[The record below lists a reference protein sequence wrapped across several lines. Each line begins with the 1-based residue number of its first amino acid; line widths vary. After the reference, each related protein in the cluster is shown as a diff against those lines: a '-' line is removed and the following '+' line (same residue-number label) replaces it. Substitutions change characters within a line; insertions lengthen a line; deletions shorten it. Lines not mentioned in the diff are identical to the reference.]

1 MKKTKHRSTHN
12 MLRQEIHAFLDKL
25 KRSILTLQSSIKSMS
40 HTLNKVKLTL
50 NPILLQLRKGPLGNL
65 GVHNHIRR
73 PLNEARRGEAGFLQQ
88 VLRIHTIILILSD
101 DCVKLGSLPHG
112 SDEIR
117 LAWCAQIESLGTE
130 WKRCRGWWR
139 DFVEDLVDELGRG
152 ESGCTRLGMY
162 AQILVIEGITEVL
175 EPKEI

>member
-1 MKKTKHRSTHN
+1 

-25 KRSILTLQSSIKSMS
+25 KRSILTLQSSIKAMS

-50 NPILLQLRKGPLGNL
+50 HPILLQFREGPLGKL
-65 GVHNHIRR
+65 DVHNHIRR
-73 PLNEARRGEAGFLQQ
+73 PLNEARWGKSGCLQQ
-88 VLRIHTIILILSD
+88 VLRIHTIILILTD
-101 DCVKLGSLPHG
+101 DCVKLGSLPYR

-117 LAWCAQIESLGTE
+117 LARCTQIESLGTE
-130 WKRCRGWWR
+130 WRRCRRWWR

-152 ESGCTRLGMY
+152 KSGCTRLGMC
-162 AQILVIEGITEVL
+162 AHAGVIEGISEVL